1 MARLTAAL
9 VRPLPLRG
17 SGGLKLV
24 PSLEGVL
31 EKLRELRPI
40 RIPQAGLFDR
50 QGGEL
55 GALLLDFLLVILDD
69 SLDPAGHDN
78 QSASEMPAGG
88 LHITDGFC
96 LRCNRDSSCCQ
107 RLSRAKV
114 RGRLSRPLDAYNQFT
129 ALLLP
134 LEGVEIDQCRLVLK
148 FFRLGVKLFFLHASF
163 STM

>member
-1 MARLTAAL
+1 
-9 VRPLPLRG
+9 
-17 SGGLKLV
+17 V

-40 RIPQAGLFDR
+40 RTPQAGLFDR

-148 FFRLGVKLFFLHASF
+148 FFRLGVKLFFLHTSF